1 MKKEIAI
8 CIPCYNEEK
17 NIEELYYRIDKVL
30 KEIRNYNF
38 SIIFADNC
46 SEDNSMEYIKKLTKK
61 DKRVGYILNVSNF
74 GFVRSSAN
82 VLLAPDADANIFL
95 MSDLQDPPELIPNL
109 IKEWEESDNLVV
121 FAVRKSSREN
131 KILFLTKKIYYSIL
145 SKLSNQRMVKDTTGF
160 GIYDK
165 KVIKSL
171 RDAIDSYP
179 FIKGLVCAIGFKW
192 GTIPYISSQRKTGK
206 SSASLSFLIDFGVLG
221 IVTSSR
227 KPMRIITMAGL
238 SFGLLSILLSV
249 LVIFTKLFFWD
260 KFAFGIAMLSTTN
273 LLFTGAILS
282 ALGIIGEY
290 VGFIN
295 QRSLKFPLII
305 ERERVNVPKEI
316 NN

>member
-8 CIPCYNEEK
+8 CIPCFNEGK
-17 NIEELYYRIDKVL
+17 NIEELHYRIDKVL
-30 KEIRNYNF
+30 KEIKNYNF

-46 SEDNSMEYIKKLTKK
+46 SEDDSVEYIKKIMQK
-61 DKRVGYILNVSNF
+61 DERVGYILNVSNF

-95 MSDLQDPPELIPNL
+95 LSDLQDPPELIPNL
-109 IKEWEESDNLVV
+109 IKEWETSDNLVV

-131 KILFLTKKIYYSIL
+131 KLLFLTKKIYYLVL
-145 SKLSNQRMVKDTTGF
+145 SKLSNQKMVKDSTGF

-165 KVIKSL
+165 KVIKTL
-171 RDAIDSYP
+171 RESVDSYP
-179 FIKGLVCAIGFKW
+179 FIKGLVCSIGFKW
-192 GTIPYISSQRKTGK
+192 GTIPYISSDRKKGR

-227 KPMRIITMAGL
+227 KPMRIITISGIILGL
-238 SFGLLSILLSV
+238 FSILLS
-249 LVIFTKLFFWD
+249 LTVIITKILFWD
-260 KFAFGIAMLSTTN
+260 KFAFGIAMLSITN

-290 VGFIN
+290 IGFIN

-305 ERERVNVPKEI
+305 ERERVNVPQEI